1 MSANISTDQELD
13 RILSMREASTI
24 PLPPEIALSEP
35 HDSRRFYDRLFP
47 FRFLGLEDHPVVR
60 MLTDIE
66 RERMMAASIS
76 RADYLDRIS
85 HYGAYLNGSKLRIVD
100 LTGPTQDDRKEE

>member
-1 MSANISTDQELD
+1 MTANISTDQELD

-60 MLTDIE
+60 VIADME

-76 RADYLDRIS
+76 RMA
-85 HYGAYLNGSKLRIVD
+85 
-100 LTGPTQDDRKEE
+100 